1 MQPIKHLYSNLILTS
16 VLVVLIGM
24 AVFFEPMH
32 QYSLEVIIPISIQFN
47 LISILLI
54 LAVAGITSW
63 FTSYMVIRYEH
74 LHAHFSHDHIDAG
87 PQKFHAEPTPRIG
100 GLGIFAGLLVAAWVA
115 PMLGF
120 DVPQVENNFSTL
132 FLAATPAF
140 LGGIVEDITKDAGV
154 MQRLI
159 LTMISGAIGAW
170 LLGAVLNHLGVPV
183 LDHALQWLPFA
194 IVFTVFAVGGVAN
207 SINIIDGYNGLASG
221 FATIVLLAIAFVAAQ
236 VNDHLILIVSVST
249 AGAMLGFLSLNWP
262 KGKIFM
268 GDGGAYLLGFILAE
282 LSVLLICRNPSVSP
296 WFPLLLLGY
305 PVFETLFSI
314 YRRKWLHQTTTGHP
328 DALHFHQ
335 LLFKWIMRHNIRTGQ
350 PILTTQNN
358 SRVAP
363 YLWLPTLLC
372 ALFGV
377 LFWQSTLV
385 LMVSLLLGCSL
396 YVILYMKLAK
406 LEFSVE
412 EQNLIDETL
421 DNEAQEIAFQNS
433 ATQDYKNIIP

>member
-1 MQPIKHLYSNLILTS
+1 MKNLLSIF
-16 VLVVLIGM
+16 VLAALLMLVIGF
-24 AVFFEPMH
+24 AVFFKPSHLYAFEFVNVPPVDLV
-32 QYSLEVIIPISIQFN
+32 SLLLVLAIAAIS
-47 LISILLI
+47 
-54 LAVAGITSW
+54 SW
-63 FTSYMVIRYEH
+63 FICYMAIRYEH
-74 LHAHFSHDHIDAG
+74 IHAHLSHDHIGAG

-100 GLGIFAGLLVAAWVA
+100 GVGMFGGLLVAAWVA
-115 PMLGF
+115 PIISAEP
-120 DVPQVENNFSTL
+120 PQFERAFSYL

-140 LGGIVEDITKDAGV
+140 IGGIVEDITKNVGV
-154 MQRLI
+154 IQRLL
-159 LTMISGAIGAW
+159 LTMLSGAIGAW
-170 LLGAVLNHLGVPV
+170 LLGGSLNR
-183 LDHALQWLPFA
+183 LDIPFLDYLLHWLPIA
-194 IVFTVFAVGGVAN
+194 IIFTVFAVGGVAN

-221 FATIVLLAIAFVAAQ
+221 FATIILAAMAYVAWQ
-236 VNDHLILIVSVST
+236 VNDYLVLMASVST

-296 WFPLLLLGY
+296 WFPLALLSY

-350 PILTTQNN
+350 PILTTHNN

-363 YLWLPTLLC
+363 YIWLPTLLC

-377 LFWQSTLV
+377 LFWRDTTV
-385 LMVSLLLGCSL
+385 LMLGLLFGCSL
-396 YVILYMKLAK
+396 YVLLYKWLAE
-406 LEFSVE
+406 LEFSPNE
-412 EQNLIDETL
+412 LSLIADTL
-421 DNEAQEIAFQNS
+421 NNEAEHID
-433 ATQDYKNIIP
+433 TTDYKNIIP